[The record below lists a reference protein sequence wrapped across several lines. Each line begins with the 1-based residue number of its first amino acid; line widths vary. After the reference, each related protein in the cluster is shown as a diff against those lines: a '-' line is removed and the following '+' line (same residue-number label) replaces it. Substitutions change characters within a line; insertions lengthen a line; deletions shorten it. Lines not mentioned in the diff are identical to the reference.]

1 MNKGY
6 NLDEKFNPHVE
17 DKPADWIEDFLK
29 TKIEKKDNSKEIE
42 TLNKV
47 KNIYKL

>member
-17 DKPADWIEDFLK
+17 DKPAEWLDDFLSK
-29 TKIEKKDNSKEIE
+29 KIEKKDNSKEIE
-42 TLNKV
+42 KLNKV